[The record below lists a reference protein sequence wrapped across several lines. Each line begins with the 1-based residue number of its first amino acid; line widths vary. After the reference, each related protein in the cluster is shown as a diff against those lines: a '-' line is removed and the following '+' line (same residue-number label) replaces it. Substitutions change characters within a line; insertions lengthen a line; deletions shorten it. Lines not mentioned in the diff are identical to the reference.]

1 MATDV
6 KDVTASHQS
15 DLTKYG
21 SQLPEGK
28 TLEEV
33 TDGYVYEIVLNPKAN
48 GKMVLPSL
56 LMTISTLCKCY

>member
-1 MATDV
+1 M
-6 KDVTASHQS
+6 
-15 DLTKYG
+15 TKYG

-33 TDGYVYEIVLNPKAN
+33 TDGYVYEIVLNPKA
-48 GKMVLPSL
+48 KWEMVLPSL